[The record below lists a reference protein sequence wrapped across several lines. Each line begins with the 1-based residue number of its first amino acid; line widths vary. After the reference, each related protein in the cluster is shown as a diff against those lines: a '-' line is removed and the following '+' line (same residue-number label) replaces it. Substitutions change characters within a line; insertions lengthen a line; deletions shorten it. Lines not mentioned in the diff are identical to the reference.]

1 MQHGNRWVL
10 AILFVAGLQ
19 LVACRSAPAT
29 AAGSGAPARLESIEG
44 SDLKRVVL
52 TEKAAERLAI
62 QTATVR
68 EEPVARTRV
77 IGGQVVSSVSGAV
90 LRVRA
95 TPDDL
100 QKVDRLQPARVRPLG
115 PRNGFV
121 PAAARLAAPGPT
133 RSGLIARASEPPAG
147 TAADPADPAL
157 YYVVDGAEHGLA
169 VGQRV
174 LLELPLSGGEP
185 LRKVVPYSA
194 VFYDVR
200 GDSWTYTQPAP
211 LTFVRH
217 RVTVD
222 YIDGDRAVLS
232 DGPPAG
238 TEVVTVGATEL
249 SGTEV
254 TGGK

>member
-1 MQHGNRWVL
+1 MQHGNRWGLV
-10 AILFVAGLQ
+10 ILFVAGLQ
-19 LVACRSAPAT
+19 LVACRSAPAA
-29 AAGSGAPARLESIEG
+29 AAGNTAPARLESIEG

-52 TEKAAERLAI
+52 TEQAAERLAI

-77 IGGQVVSSVSGAV
+77 VGGQVASVVSGAV

-115 PRNGFV
+115 PRNGLV
-121 PAAARLAAPGPT
+121 PAAASLAAPDPT
-133 RSGLIARASEPPAG
+133 RSALIARASEPPAG
-147 TAADPADPAL
+147 TEADPAL
-157 YYVVDGAEHGLA
+157 YYVVDGAGHGLA

-200 GDSWTYTQPAP
+200 GDGWAYTQPAP

-254 TGGK
+254 TVGK